1 MSGSVF
7 NGKSIMQLACLD
19 FTTSHRLKKK
29 RFTYLSMRMCVCPHD
44 FIYIM

>member
-19 FTTSHRLKKK
+19 FTSYRLKKK
-29 RFTYLSMRMCVCPHD
+29 DLL
-44 FIYIM
+44 I